1 MMNQPVASLVSH
13 CHVLSQLVIFLAGLD
28 IAPIKPVSLS

>member
-1 MMNQPVASLVSH
+1 MNQPITRRVSH

-28 IAPIKPVSLS
+28 IVPIKPGSLS